1 MSRVPEIVQEG
12 VDFGTVRMAALL
24 DYVAFAQDGETAFEG
39 EFAEEQQES
48 DYSECPGV
56 CLSIKRRLTFSV
68 MSYWA

>member
-1 MSRVPEIVQEG
+1 MFGVPQVLQESIH
-12 VDFGTVRMAALL
+12 FGTVGVAALL
-24 DYVAFAQDGETAFEG
+24 YYVAFAQDGETAFEG